1 MEIVIGVA
9 VFALQV
15 GLYIV
20 VSRKLAARRQMKHR
34 LSTLVTRNYA
44 PLAQPVRN
52 RLGED

>member
-1 MEIVIGVA
+1 MEIVIGIA
-9 VFALQV
+9 VFAGV
-15 GLYIV
+15 YWAGCRY
-20 VSRKLAARRQMKHR
+20 LAYRAERRQMKHR

>member
-1 MEIVIGVA
+1 MFIVIGIA
-9 VFALQV
+9 VFAAQIIAYRV
-15 GLYIV
+15 I
-20 VSRKLAARRQMKHR
+20 SRKLAARRQIKRR